1 MAILSGVSVVG
12 TAAVHLDSSSVNPIK
27 LHVHNDDNTAT
38 VYLGGSDVTVATG
51 YKLLKE
57 ESLVFDL
64 NPGEALY
71 AISSKADH
79 NISWL
84 RQTS

>member
-1 MAILSGVSVVG
+1 MAILSGVTSVG

-27 LHVHNDDNTAT
+27 LHVHNDDNTST
-38 VYLGGSDVTVATG
+38 IYLGGSAVTVETG

-79 NISWL
+79 NVSWI
-84 RQTS
+84 RQTF

>member
-1 MAILSGVSVVG
+1 MTILSGVTTVG
-12 TAAVHLDSSSVNPIK
+12 TVAVHLDSSSINPIK
-27 LHVHNDDNTAT
+27 LHVHNDDNTST
-38 VYLGGSDVTVATG
+38 IYLGGSAVTVATG

-57 ESLVFDL
+57 ESLIFDL

-79 NISWL
+79 DVSWI
-84 RQTS
+84 RQTF